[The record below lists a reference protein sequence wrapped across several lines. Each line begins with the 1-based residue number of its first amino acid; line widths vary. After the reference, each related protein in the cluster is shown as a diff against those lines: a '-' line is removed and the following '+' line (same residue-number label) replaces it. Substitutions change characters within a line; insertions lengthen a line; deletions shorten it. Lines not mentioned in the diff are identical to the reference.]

1 MEKRTQRDR
10 RRRRRRRRKK
20 THHHH
25 HQHHHHHHLQRHRI
39 YPRSM
44 HFCAHDR
51 RGLPRRRA
59 PAPFPKIERHSISSA
74 RKRRIKTRCCCCLLP
89 SKSPFAKSPTDFFAA
104 STRNDA
110 TRREERCAIF
120 LLATVL
126 AGAARNANFCA
137 DAAANEDMS
146 IFTLRCVCFGVRTR
160 EKSAGFRIAITHLSS
175 PMDIYWYAKNH
186 SNNAIEFFF
195 SPFSLFSLL
204 FFSSRKDTKGSKRS
218 DAMRERF
225 YVLHVEGDK
234 RDKDTHKKKRKK
246 KLDMSLG
253 FLKCVWKK
261 QTKKKIKKNTR
272 TKVSSSSSHRF
283 RL

>member
-1 MEKRTQRDR
+1 MEKRSQRDRR

-20 THHHH
+20 TH
-25 HQHHHHHHLQRHRI
+25 HHHHHHLQRHRI

-137 DAAANEDMS
+137 DAAANEDM
-146 IFTLRCVCFGVRTR
+146 FYVEVCVFWRSDAR
-160 EKSAGFRIAITHLSS
+160 EKCRFPDCDYTSLSS
-175 PMDIYWYAKNH
+175 PMDIY
-186 SNNAIEFFF
+186 IG
-195 SPFSLFSLL
+195 PTRRIFSLF
-204 FFSSRKDTKGSKRS
+204 FFRLGKTRKAQNEATR
-218 DAMRERF
+218 REKDFTF
-225 YVLHVEGDK
+225 YTWKEGDK
-234 RDKDTHKKKRKK
+234 INTTQTHKKEREKK
-246 KLDMSLG
+246 KLD
-253 FLKCVWKK
+253 
-261 QTKKKIKKNTR
+261 T
-272 TKVSSSSSHRF
+272 
-283 RL
+283 

>member
-1 MEKRTQRDR
+1 
-10 RRRRRRRRKK
+10 
-20 THHHH
+20 
-25 HQHHHHHHLQRHRI
+25 
-39 YPRSM
+39 M

-146 IFTLRCVCFGVRTR
+146 ITLTCVFWRSDAR
-160 EKSAGFRIAITHLSS
+160 EKCRFPDWICVDYKSQSMMMMM
-175 PMDIYWYAKNH
+175 MDIFIPQREPL
-186 SNNAIEFFF
+186 SNERKGESSFFF
-195 SPFSLFSLL
+195 SPLFSLL
-204 FFSSRKDTKGSKRS
+204 LRL
-218 DAMRERF
+218 ER
-225 YVLHVEGDK
+225 HHG
-234 RDKDTHKKKRKK
+234 
-246 KLDMSLG
+246 
-253 FLKCVWKK
+253 
-261 QTKKKIKKNTR
+261 
-272 TKVSSSSSHRF
+272 
-283 RL
+283 

>member
-10 RRRRRRRRKK
+10 RRRRRRRRRKK
-20 THHHH
+20 TH
-25 HQHHHHHHLQRHRI
+25 HHHHHHLQRHRI

-175 PMDIYWYAKNH
+175 PMDIY
-186 SNNAIEFFF
+186 IG
-195 SPFSLFSLL
+195 
-204 FFSSRKDTKGSKRS
+204 RTKR
-218 DAMRERF
+218 R
-225 YVLHVEGDK
+225 
-234 RDKDTHKKKRKK
+234 T
-246 KLDMSLG
+246 
-253 FLKCVWKK
+253 
-261 QTKKKIKKNTR
+261 TTR
-272 TKVSSSSSHRF
+272 TTKR
-283 RL
+283 

>member
-10 RRRRRRRRKK
+10 RRRRRRRRRKK

-25 HQHHHHHHLQRHRI
+25 HHQQQHLQRHRI

-137 DAAANEDMS
+137 DAAANEDMMS

-175 PMDIYWYAKNH
+175 PMDIYIGRTRRTTRTTRL
-186 SNNAIEFFF
+186 SFFSPPSLSFSLFFF
-195 SPFSLFSLL
+195 SSW
-204 FFSSRKDTKGSKRS
+204 KDTKGSKRS
-218 DAMRERF
+218 DATRERF
-225 YVLHVEGDK
+225 YVLHVEG
-234 RDKDTHKKKRKK
+234 R
-246 KLDMSLG
+246 G
-253 FLKCVWKK
+253 
-261 QTKKKIKKNTR
+261 
-272 TKVSSSSSHRF
+272 
-283 RL
+283 